1 MKVAFRVDSSIHIG
15 SGHISRCTALA
26 TALRGKG
33 AEVVFVCAALPGKHD
48 YIARHAGFDV
58 LTLSE
63 WEPTSDARRTAEA
76 LGTQVDWLV
85 VDHYGLD
92 QSWERAMRP
101 WCEQI
106 LAIDDLANRPHDA
119 NVLLDPAWPP
129 DPERYR
135 GLVPAGAVLLL
146 GPRYALMSSDITELH
161 SRTRQLDDS
170 LSVVVFFGG
179 SDLTDLTGRTMSAL
193 RHRDLAGMTTDI
205 VIGASNPHAR
215 AIHLAATE
223 MPSITVHDAAP
234 SLAPLLAR
242 NTLGVGAGGVSMWE
256 RMCAGIPS
264 IVVSLAENQVPSTH
278 GVARHGVIDYL
289 GPDEAVS
296 SADLHNALAA
306 LVSDP
311 VRRKQMSDQ
320 GRALVDGR
328 GAARVTEALVQSE
341 PDRLYMRSATESDR
355 ELLFGWANDP
365 EVRRSAIK
373 QDPIL
378 WSDHVAWFTNRI
390 HNPKTFMYIL
400 EADGLAVGQVRLEFT
415 VELELGGRVAVL
427 DYSLDEVV
435 RGRGWAGPMIC
446 SAVQALR
453 KHMNT
458 PVVADVRTGNVA
470 SLRTL
475 TQIGFIHHTN
485 APQPGIKRL
494 VLESSKDCVSNAPY
508 IRVAE

>member
-15 SGHISRCTALA
+15 SGHLSRCTALA

-48 YIARHAGFDV
+48 YIARLAGFDV
-58 LTLSE
+58 LTLSK
-63 WEPTSDARRTAEA
+63 WEPKSDARRTAEA
-76 LGTQVDWLV
+76 LSTQVDWLV

-92 QSWERAMRP
+92 QSWERTMRP

-119 NVLLDPAWPP
+119 NLLLDPAWPP

-135 GLVPAGAVLLL
+135 GLVPTEAALLL

-161 SRTRQLDDS
+161 SRTRQLEDS
-170 LSVVVFFGG
+170 PNVLVFFGG
-179 SDLTDLTGRTMSAL
+179 SDLTNLTGRTMSAL
-193 RHRDLAGMTTDI
+193 RHSDLAGVTTDV

-215 AIHLAATE
+215 FIRQLATE
-223 MPSITVHDAAP
+223 MPSVTVHDAAP

-278 GVARHGVIDYL
+278 GIASQGVIDYL
-289 GPDEAVS
+289 GPDEAAS
-296 SADLHNALAA
+296 STDLHSALVA

-328 GAARVTEALVQSE
+328 GASRVAEALVPSE
-341 PDRLYMRSATESDR
+341 PERLYLRSATESDR
-355 ELLFGWANDP
+355 ELLFGWANNP

-373 QDPIL
+373 HDPIP

-390 HNPKTFMYIL
+390 HNPKTFISIL
-400 EADGLAVGQVRLEFT
+400 EADGLAVGQVRLELT
-415 VELELGGRVAVL
+415 VELELRGEVAVL

-458 PVVADVRTGNVA
+458 PVMADVRTGNVA
-470 SLRTL
+470 SVRTL
-475 TQIGFIHHTN
+475 TQIGFTHHTN
-485 APQPGIKRL
+485 DPQPGIKRL
-494 VLESSKDCVSNAPY
+494 ILKGSKDCVSNAFY
-508 IRVAE
+508 IRFAE

>member
-26 TALRGKG
+26 TALRAKG

-48 YIARHAGFDV
+48 VIARRAGFDV

-63 WEPTSDARRTAEA
+63 WEPKSDARRTAEA
-76 LGTQVDWLV
+76 LGTHVDWLV

-92 QSWERAMRP
+92 QSWERTMRP

-119 NVLLDPAWPP
+119 NLLLDPAWPP

-193 RHRDLAGMTTDI
+193 RHRDLAGVTTDI
-205 VIGASNPHAR
+205 VIGASNPHSR

-223 MPSITVHDAAP
+223 MPSVTVHDAAP

-278 GVARHGVIDYL
+278 GVASHGVIDYL

-296 SADLHNALAA
+296 SADLHDALAA

-328 GAARVTEALVQSE
+328 GAARVAEALVRSE
-341 PDRLYMRSATESDR
+341 SDRLYMRSATESDR

-373 QDPIL
+373 QDPIP
-378 WSDHVAWFTNRI
+378 WSDHVVWFTNQI
-390 HNPKTFMYIL
+390 HNPKTLTYIL
-400 EADGLAVGQVRLEFT
+400 EADDLPVGQVRFELT
-415 VELELGGRVAVL
+415 TELEQRREVAVL

-435 RGRGWAGPMIC
+435 RGRGLASRMVC
-446 SAVQALR
+446 SAVRSLR
-453 KHMNT
+453 KHVNV
-458 PVVADVRTGNVA
+458 PVVADVRMGNVA
-470 SLRTL
+470 SLRVL
-475 TQIGFIHHTN
+475 NRIGFIHDTTS
-485 APQPGIKRL
+485 PQPGIKRL
-494 VLESSKDCVSNAPY
+494 VLESSQDCVSNAPY
-508 IRVAE
+508 VRVAE

>member
-15 SGHISRCTALA
+15 SGHTSRCTELA
-26 TALRGKG
+26 TALRKRG
-33 AEVVFVCAALPGKHD
+33 AEVVFVCTELSGNHN

-58 LTLSE
+58 LTLSV
-63 WEPTSDARRTAEA
+63 WEPKSDARRTAEA

-92 QSWERAMRP
+92 QSWERTMRP

-106 LAIDDLANRPHDA
+106 LAIDDLANRPHAA
-119 NVLLDPAWPP
+119 NLLLDPAWPP

-135 GLVPAGAVLLL
+135 GLVPTGAVLLL
-146 GPRYALMSSDITELH
+146 GPRYALMSSGITELH
-161 SRTRQLDDS
+161 SRTRQLEDS
-170 LSVVVFFGG
+170 PNVLVFFGG
-179 SDLTDLTGRTMSAL
+179 SDLTNLTGRTMSAL
-193 RHRDLAGMTTDI
+193 RHSDIAGVTTDV

-215 AIHLAATE
+215 SIRQVATE
-223 MPSITVHDAAP
+223 MPFVTVHDAAP

-278 GVARHGVIDYL
+278 GIASQGVIDYL

-296 SADLHNALAA
+296 STDLHSALVA

-328 GAARVTEALVQSE
+328 GTARVAEALVPTE
-341 PDRLYMRSATESDR
+341 PDHLYIRSATENDR

-365 EVRRSAIK
+365 KVRRSAIK
-373 QDPIL
+373 QDPIH
-378 WSDHVAWFTNRI
+378 WSDHVAWFTSRI
-390 HNPKTFMYIL
+390 HNSKTFIYIL
-400 EADGLAVGQVRLEFT
+400 EADGLTVGQVRLELT
-415 VELELGGRVAVL
+415 NELGQWRGVAVL

-435 RGRGWAGPMIC
+435 RGRGLAGPMVC
-446 SAVQALR
+446 SALQAFR
-453 KHMNT
+453 THVNV
-458 PVVADVRTGNVA
+458 PVVADVRMENVA

-475 TQIGFIHHTN
+475 TKIGFTHHTN
-485 APQPGIKRL
+485 DPQTGIKRL
-494 VLESSKDCVSNAPY
+494 VLESSQDCVSNAPY
-508 IRVAE
+508 IRIGE

>member
-48 YIARHAGFDV
+48 VIARRAGFDV

-63 WEPTSDARRTAEA
+63 WEPKSDARRTAEA
-76 LGTQVDWLV
+76 LGTHVDWLV

-92 QSWERAMRP
+92 QSWERTMRP
-101 WCEQI
+101 WCKQI
-106 LAIDDLANRPHDA
+106 LAIDDLADRPHDA
-119 NVLLDPAWPP
+119 HLLLDPAWPP
-129 DPERYR
+129 DPGRYR

-146 GPRYALMSSDITELH
+146 GPRYTLMSSDITELH

-179 SDLTDLTGRTMSAL
+179 SDLTDLTGRTMRAL
-193 RHRDLAGMTTDI
+193 RHRDLAGVTIDI

-223 MPSITVHDAAP
+223 LPSVTVHDAAP

-264 IVVSLAENQVPSTH
+264 IVVSLAENQVPSMH
-278 GVARHGVIDYL
+278 GVASYGVIDYL
-289 GPDEAVS
+289 GPDDAVS
-296 SADLHNALAA
+296 SADLHDA
-306 LVSDP
+306 LVALLSDP

-328 GAARVTEALVQSE
+328 GAARVAEALVRSE
-341 PDRLYMRSATESDR
+341 SDRLSMRSATESDR

-373 QDPIL
+373 QDPIP
-378 WSDHVAWFTNRI
+378 WSDHVAWFTSQI
-390 HNPKTFMYIL
+390 HNPKTFTYIL
-400 EADGLAVGQVRLEFT
+400 EADGLPVGQVRFELT
-415 VELELGGRVAVL
+415 TELEQRKEVAVL

-435 RGRGWAGPMIC
+435 RGRGLAGRMVC
-446 SAVQALR
+446 SSVHALR
-453 KHMNT
+453 KHVMV
-458 PVVADVRTGNVA
+458 PVVADVRMGNVA
-470 SLRTL
+470 SLRVL
-475 TQIGFIHHTN
+475 NRIGFVYDTTS
-485 APQPGIKRL
+485 PQPGIRRL
-494 VLESSKDCVSNAPY
+494 VLESSQDCVSNALD
-508 IRVAE
+508 IRFAE